1 MRPEQVKVGAISNKA
16 FLLLVVDTIYA
27 KEELPKRDPKA
38 VNIIV
43 DDIGIVS
50 ATQVEAF
57 CSLQEEKRLSL
68 SMKFKVSFTYEH
80 NCVDIGISLLRFE
93 IDGKFISRSDFNN
106 PHTKS
111 YAEDILGML
120 VHNYKI
126 ELLRHT
132 QNINNYE
139 NISSSFTDDSI
150 WDGTLFNALPSLWVK
165 ADGGID
171 MSELESNEV
180 DNTDFCNQQ
189 CEEPVNVGAIE
200 NMIQLPF
207 NKVIRLKS
215 LLLSN
220 RTYIYLSP
228 KGFFNDITGVLVGEM
243 GIDGNALV
251 YTDNTGG
258 SGREVRISNNAG
270 KIVIAH
276 CNGQIK
282 LEDSYIVESIIDIND
297 IGTSKEIFTTNSR
310 WRIQNG
316 IVALQDN

>member
-16 FLLLVVDTIYA
+16 FLLLVVDTIKA
-27 KEELPKRDPKA
+27 IEELPKRDPKA
-38 VNIIV
+38 FNIIA

-50 ATQVEAF
+50 ETQVEAF
-57 CSLQEEKRLSL
+57 CCVSAETHSF
-68 SMKFKVSFTYEH
+68 SMKHKVSFTYEH
-80 NCVDIGISLLRFE
+80 NCVDIRIFMLGMEL
-93 IDGKFISRSDFNN
+93 DGKSISRSDLNN

-111 YAEDILGML
+111 FVDDILCGF
-120 VHNYKI
+120 VHNYKTA
-126 ELLRHT
+126 LLEQT
-132 QNINNYE
+132 QNISTYE

-150 WDGTLFNALPSLWVK
+150 WDGTLFNALPSLWEK

-171 MSELESNEV
+171 MSELESDEV
-180 DNTDFCNQQ
+180 DHTYFCNQQ

-200 NMIQLPF
+200 NVIQLPF
-207 NKVIRLKS
+207 NKVVRLKS

-228 KGFFNDITGVLVGEM
+228 KGYFNDITGVLVGEM
-243 GIDGNALV
+243 SIDGNALV

-258 SGREVRISNNAG
+258 SDREVRISNNAG

-282 LEDSYIVESIIDIND
+282 LEDSYIVEAIIGVND

-310 WRIQNG
+310 RIIQKG